1 MDIDLA
7 VWDAVDATEPVREV
21 PRSGIIIGVRASV
34 VWEVLRDR
42 RDGKLSLEQ
51 IDLVEE
57 EDDWFALEPFTID

>member
-1 MDIDLA
+1 
-7 VWDAVDATEPVREV
+7 
-21 PRSGIIIGVRASV
+21 
-34 VWEVLRDR
+34 VLRDR